1 MAIDQLLQL
10 LDGVK
15 RTGKDRW
22 MARCPAHEDKRASL
36 AIRELSDGK
45 IILHCFAL
53 CDVQSV
59 LSAVGLEFDALYP
72 ERTTDTQSKAER
84 RPFPATDV
92 LRAIAFEAR
101 LVSLAALDMAHGRTL
116 SEEGRERLLLANRRI
131 DGGLNAGGLNEK

>member
-1 MAIDQLLQL
+1 MAIEALLSRLQ
-10 LDGVK
+10 GVK

-22 MARCPAHEDKRASL
+22 IAQCPAHEDKRPSL

-59 LSAVGLEFDALYP
+59 LSAVNLEFDALYP
-72 ERTTDTQSKAER
+72 ERAIDAKGKPEH
-84 RPFPATDV
+84 RPFPAADV

-101 LVSLAALDMAHGRTL
+101 LVSLAALDMAHGKTL
-116 SEEGRERLLLANRRI
+116 SDEACKRLLLANQRI
-131 DGGLNAGGLNEK
+131 AGGLAAGGLS

>member
-1 MAIDQLLQL
+1 MAIDQLLSR

-36 AIRELSDGK
+36 AITELGDGRV
-45 IILHCFAL
+45 LCHCFAL

-59 LSAVGLEFDALYP
+59 LSAVGLEFDALFP
-72 ERTTDTQSKAER
+72 ERAVDTHCKVER
-84 RPFPATDV
+84 RPFPASDV

-101 LVSLAALDMAHGRTL
+101 IVSLAALDMAHGRTL
-116 SEEGRERLLLANRRI
+116 SEEARTRLLLANQRI
-131 DGGLNAGGLNEK
+131 AGGLSAGGLS